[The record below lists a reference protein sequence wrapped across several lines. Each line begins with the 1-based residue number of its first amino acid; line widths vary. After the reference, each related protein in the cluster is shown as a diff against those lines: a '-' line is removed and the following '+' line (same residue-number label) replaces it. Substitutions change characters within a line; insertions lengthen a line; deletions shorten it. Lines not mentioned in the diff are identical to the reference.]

1 MMHHKFYFK
10 EPQTR
15 DEKDKVVDLADD
27 ITFLYVSMGNMIST
41 DKPVF
46 FAFDIDDNFNGAIT
60 VYNLFHREKTTI
72 SGAIEYGIVSGR
84 LFKMTFSSR
93 ENFNNSIEQLKALYR
108 QFNEENTPSMRRRN
122 NSSFAK
128 RAVEKIAEYINKK
141 IK

>member
-1 MMHHKFYFK
+1 MHHKFYFK

-15 DEKDKVVDLADD
+15 DDKDKIVEQSDD
-27 ITFLYVSMGNMIST
+27 ETTLFVSMGNMIST

-60 VYNLFHREKTTI
+60 VYNLFRREKTTK

-93 ENFNNSIEQLKALYR
+93 EDFNNSIEQLKALYH
-108 QFNEENTPSMRRRN
+108 QFDEEKTPSMRRRN

-128 RAVEKIAEYINKK
+128 RAVEKIAEYINRKTK
-141 IK
+141 

>member
-1 MMHHKFYFK
+1 MHHKFYFK

-27 ITFLYVSMGNMIST
+27 TTFLYVSMGNMLST
-41 DKPVF
+41 DKPVL

-60 VYNLFHREKTTI
+60 VYNLFHREKTTK

-84 LFKMTFSSR
+84 LFKITFSSR
-93 ENFNNSIEQLKALYR
+93 ENFNNSIEQLKALYH
-108 QFNEENTPSMRRRN
+108 QFNDENTPSMRRRN

>member
-15 DEKDKVVDLADD
+15 DDKDKVIEYSDD
-27 ITFLYVSMGNMIST
+27 VTILFVTMGNMISM

-60 VYNLFHREKTTI
+60 VYNLFHREKTTQ

-93 ENFNNSIEQLKALYR
+93 EDFNNSIEQLKALYH
-108 QFNEENTPSMRRRN
+108 QFDEENTLSMRRRN

-128 RAVEKIAEYINKK
+128 RAVEKIAEYINRK

>member
-15 DEKDKVVDLADD
+15 DDKDKIVEQSDD
-27 ITFLYVSMGNMIST
+27 ETTLFVSMGNMISM

-60 VYNLFHREKTTI
+60 VYNLFRREKTTK

-93 ENFNNSIEQLKALYR
+93 EDFNNSIEQLKALYH
-108 QFNEENTPSMRRRN
+108 QFDEENTPSMRRRN

-128 RAVEKIAEYINKK
+128 RAVEKIAEYINRK